1 MLTDIYISSPLPSS
15 TSLLSSPPPIH
26 SSLPLSPFLSF
37 SLPPLLPIPHHHL
50 YHYHHHSHTTPL
62 SPSHHR
68 EDTRNGIS
76 RKGYG
81 AIAKKGA
88 RKGVSI
94 DGMDGWVD
102 MENQDTDDKKKKKGD
117 DDDDEEEEEEDE

>member
-1 MLTDIYISSPLPSS
+1 LHIVTPYNS
-15 TSLLSSPPPIH
+15 IH
-26 SSLPLSPFLSF
+26 CHVFSSLTFFFPSLHPPPLSP
-37 SLPPLLPIPHHHL
+37 I
-50 YHYHHHSHTTPL
+50 TIT
-62 SPSHHR
+62 SPSHRR
-68 EDTRNGIS
+68 EDSRNGIS

-81 AIAKKGA
+81 AIAKKGT

-117 DDDDEEEEEEDE
+117 DDEDEEEEDEDE

>member
-1 MLTDIYISSPLPSS
+1 MFS
-15 TSLLSSPPPIH
+15 
-26 SSLPLSPFLSF
+26 PLSPFF
-37 SLPPLLPIPHHHL
+37 SHLYTLLPFLP
-50 YHYHHHSHTTPL
+50 SP
-62 SPSHHR
+62 SPSHRR
-68 EDTRNGIS
+68 EDSRNGIS

-81 AIAKKGA
+81 AIAKKGT

-117 DDDDEEEEEEDE
+117 DDEDEEEEDEDE